1 MNIADMLS
9 TLNKLIFCRES
20 SMEGEFLHAFPGVPV
35 GAGSLQIFR
44 LPTIPQT
51 AFALTSD
58 VSVWESGELNPK
70 GNKLFS
76 LKTKNNLAE
85 ALHFF
90 TTLDSIYV
98 HNLFLFVVIIPLL
111 VCKFPQKQA
120 LSSYTFHSLEHSQE
134 YCTELMLYKYLLSL
148 WVG

>member
-1 MNIADMLS
+1 MVNIADMLS
-9 TLNKLIFCRES
+9 TLNDVIFYRES
-20 SMEGEFLHAFPGVPV
+20 SMEGEFFHSFTGVPV
-35 GAGSLQIFR
+35 GPGSLQIFR
-44 LPTIPQT
+44 PPSISQA

-58 VSVWESGELNPK
+58 VSVWESGELNPN
-70 GNKLFS
+70 GNELFS

-98 HNLFLFVVIIPLL
+98 HNLFLFVAVIPLL

-134 YCTELMLYKYLLSL
+134 YCTELVLC
-148 WVG
+148 

>member
-1 MNIADMLS
+1 
-9 TLNKLIFCRES
+9 
-20 SMEGEFLHAFPGVPV
+20 MEGELLHAFPGVPV

-44 LPTIPQT
+44 PPTIPQT
-51 AFALTSD
+51 VFALTSD
-58 VSVWESGELNPK
+58 VSVWESGELNPN

-76 LKTKNNLAE
+76 LKTKNNFAE

-134 YCTELMLYKYLLSL
+134 YCIELMLCKYLFYL